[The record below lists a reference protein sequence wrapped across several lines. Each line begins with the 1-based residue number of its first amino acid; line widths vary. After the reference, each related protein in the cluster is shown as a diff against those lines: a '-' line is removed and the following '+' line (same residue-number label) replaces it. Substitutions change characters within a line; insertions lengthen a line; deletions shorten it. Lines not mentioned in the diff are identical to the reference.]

1 MISADHINP
10 FLMAAKKVFQDMCFV
25 ELSIQKPKLQEAGCM
40 GYYHWCDRRNAWTG
54 IDRYDK

>member
-1 MISADHINP
+1 MAMISADHINP
-10 FLMAAKKVFQDMCFV
+10 FLMAAKKVFHSETETSRSQ
-25 ELSIQKPKLQEAGCM
+25 IWAGCM